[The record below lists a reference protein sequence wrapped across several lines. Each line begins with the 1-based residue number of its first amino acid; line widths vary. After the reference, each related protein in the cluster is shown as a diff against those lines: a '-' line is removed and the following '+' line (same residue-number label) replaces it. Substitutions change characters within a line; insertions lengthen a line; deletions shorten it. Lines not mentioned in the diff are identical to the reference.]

1 MARHERDSSQ
11 RWTRHRE
18 RSRSPLL
25 TRVPEAVQQ
34 RDSSR
39 RWTRHHERSQSPL
52 LTRVPEAVQRAEMAA
67 AASAAAT
74 EAATGSSN
82 QQAATSNWSHLAK
95 AAAKSVERKQQ
106 AFAKAAAPNR
116 RISNEQACASI
127 IQKAQ
132 TMVHSG
138 QRLVEVA
145 AHEHRAGMELIAA
158 GHALAAT
165 MLPPPMPPNDHK
177 GSTTSTAMAPVAP

>member
-82 QQAATSNWSHLAK
+82 QQAARSNWTYLAK

-116 RISNEQACASI
+116 RISNEQARASI

-132 TMVHSG
+132 TFSIQG
-138 QRLVEVA
+138 SDRLKSLPTSI
-145 AHEHRAGMELIAA
+145 G
-158 GHALAAT
+158 LAW
-165 MLPPPMPPNDHK
+165 
-177 GSTTSTAMAPVAP
+177 S